1 MNGRRSK
8 LADKIYLQYK
18 DRVLEGMKNNTLIG
32 QSFEIDGKI
41 YKVTDGE
48 VDTSAI
54 LERIN
59 SLIKRDMK

>member
-18 DRVLEGMKNNTLIG
+18 DRVLEGMKTNTLIG
-32 QSFEIDGKI
+32 QSFEIDGKT
-41 YKVTDGE
+41 YKITDGE
-48 VDTSAI
+48 IDIGPI

-59 SLIKRDMK
+59 HLIKKDVK